1 MRDAKTIGVQKE
13 IGRRIRAA
21 RLAAG
26 FTQEEASAA
35 SGIDPKRWQRL
46 EQGTV
51 NATVRTLVRVAAALS
66 TTFWMLIASPAAP
79 ASPAADAA
87 PAPAPAAPARKVK
100 SAKVS
105 AKRGK

>member
-1 MRDAKTIGVQKE
+1 MRDSQIIGVQKE
-13 IGRRIRAA
+13 VGRRIRAA

-26 FTQEEASAA
+26 LTQEEASAA

-66 TTFWMLIASPAAP
+66 TTFWILIAPPVAP
-79 ASPAADAA
+79 ASPAAEAA
-87 PAPAPAAPARKVK
+87 PAPLRKGSETKGNVN
-100 SAKVS
+100 
-105 AKRGK
+105 RGK